1 LNAAVPAALFDARI
15 IAAHGSHFLLQRV
28 DGQELVAVSRA
39 RRRDLVVGDQVTA
52 RVTGDESAVIESR
65 ASRRNQITRS
75 DSWKSK
81 TLAAN
86 VDQAAYVIASDPPC
100 SEELLLRVQL
110 AADLEHISFAVIA
123 NKTDL
128 AHSHQLM
135 RSRLDLLR
143 SLGVTVFELSA
154 LTEEGGGL
162 DVLRHWLDG
171 KTTLLLGQSGMGK
184 STLLNRLVPQAQMRT
199 QTISQKLNS
208 GKHTTTFS
216 RLFAVAAIDVAEA
229 GAGAEAGTQAR
240 TQAET
245 QAGTQARAASP
256 PTSLIDSP
264 GFQQFGLEHVSAAQ
278 LRYGALEFVTGDQR
292 CRFSNCRH
300 LEEPGCAILDK
311 VERGVI
317 DATRYQHYRTIVT
330 ASERAG
336 SA

>member
-1 LNAAVPAALFDARI
+1 MNAADQAALFDARI
-15 IAAHGSHFLLQRV
+15 IAAHGSHFLVQRV

-52 RVTGDESAVIESR
+52 RITGDESAVIESR
-65 ASRRNQITRS
+65 VSRRNQITRS
-75 DSWKSK
+75 DAWKSK

-86 VDQAAYVIASDPPC
+86 VDQAAYVIAGDPPC

-128 AHSHQLM
+128 EHSHQLM

-154 LTEEGGGL
+154 LTEEGAGL
-162 DVLRHWLDG
+162 DTLRHWLDG

-216 RLFAVAAIDVAEA
+216 RLFFLAAIDTA
-229 GAGAEAGTQAR
+229 GAGAGTGEGAGAR
-240 TQAET
+240 TA
-245 QAGTQARAASP
+245 AASP

-311 VERGVI
+311 VERGII
-317 DATRYQHYRTIVT
+317 DATRYQHYRAIVS

-336 SA
+336 AG

>member
-1 LNAAVPAALFDARI
+1 LNAVDQAVLFDARI
-15 IAAHGSHFLLQRV
+15 IAAHGSHFLLQRI
-28 DGQELVAVSRA
+28 DGQELVAVTRG

-65 ASRRNQITRS
+65 VSRRNQITRS

-86 VDQAAYVIASDPPC
+86 VDQAAYVIAGDPPC

-128 AHSHQLM
+128 EHSHQLM

-154 LTEEGGGL
+154 LTDEVGGL
-162 DVLRHWLDG
+162 DALRHWLDG

-216 RLFAVAAIDVAEA
+216 RLFFVAAIDSA
-229 GAGAEAGTQAR
+229 
-240 TQAET
+240 
-245 QAGTQARAASP
+245 QAGEASP

-311 VERGVI
+311 VERGLI
-317 DATRYQHYRTIVT
+317 DATRYQHYRAIVS

-336 SA
+336 AG

>member
-1 LNAAVPAALFDARI
+1 MNAADQAALFDARI
-15 IAAHGSHFLLQRV
+15 IAAHGSHFLVQRV

-52 RVTGDESAVIESR
+52 RITGDESAVIESR
-65 ASRRNQITRS
+65 VSRRNQITRS
-75 DSWKSK
+75 DAWKSK

-86 VDQAAYVIASDPPC
+86 VDQAAYVIAGDPPC

-128 AHSHQLM
+128 EHSHQLM

-154 LTEEGGGL
+154 LTEEGAGL
-162 DVLRHWLDG
+162 DTLRHWLDG

-216 RLFAVAAIDVAEA
+216 RLFFVAAIDTA
-229 GAGAEAGTQAR
+229 GAGAGTGEGAGAR
-240 TQAET
+240 TA
-245 QAGTQARAASP
+245 AASP

-278 LRYGALEFVTGDQR
+278 LRYGGLEFVTGDQR

-311 VERGVI
+311 VERGII
-317 DATRYQHYRTIVT
+317 DATRYQHYRAIVS

-336 SA
+336 AG

>member
-1 LNAAVPAALFDARI
+1 MNAADQAALFDARI
-15 IAAHGSHFLLQRV
+15 IAAHGSHFLVQRV

-52 RVTGDESAVIESR
+52 RITGDESAVIESR
-65 ASRRNQITRS
+65 VSRRNQITRS
-75 DSWKSK
+75 DAWKSK

-86 VDQAAYVIASDPPC
+86 VDQAAYVIAGDPPC

-128 AHSHQLM
+128 EHSHQLM

-154 LTEEGGGL
+154 LTEEGAGL
-162 DVLRHWLDG
+162 DTLRHWLDG

-216 RLFAVAAIDVAEA
+216 RLFFVAAIDTA
-229 GAGAEAGTQAR
+229 GAGAGTGEGAGAR
-240 TQAET
+240 TA
-245 QAGTQARAASP
+245 AASP

-311 VERGVI
+311 VERGII
-317 DATRYQHYRTIVT
+317 DATRYQHYRAIVS

-336 SA
+336 AG